1 MGVGVPFCGGAV
13 WNRTTPSE
21 TTVLQTA
28 VGTSQLFRPRS
39 SNYQYN
45 EWGERLL
52 TRASI
57 FLWTPVKLSSC
68 PVVRLSGCS
77 LVPPMLVPETTKAA
91 VVSQGGLII
100 L

>member
-1 MGVGVPFCGGAV
+1 
-13 WNRTTPSE
+13 
-21 TTVLQTA
+21 
-28 VGTSQLFRPRS
+28 
-39 SNYQYN
+39 
-45 EWGERLL
+45 
-52 TRASI
+52 
-57 FLWTPVKLSSC
+57 LSSC